1 MEGKATKNLGLRRF
15 WAVFI
20 TSVLLFLA
28 TADWIAGMP
37 MVYAA
42 QDLVLKVHYHRE
54 DGNYEGWDVWLWEIG
69 GDGGGF
75 AFAEEDGEMVAT
87 KVVTPGVTSI
97 GFIVRTAD
105 WAKDVDKDQ
114 FIDISEMVS
123 GTVHIYVESGVEGYT
138 KEYGEDAVTGVKLS
152 KARCDQETGTITVEM
167 TGAVEEDLKSAFRI
181 RGSQGEVT
189 IAEAA
194 EGEKWQYILTPE
206 TPLDLNREYRITYD
220 GNEYKLTMPNIFSTD
235 AFEADYTYT
244 GDDLGALWSPES
256 TRFRVW
262 APTAEEVLLNL
273 YGSGTEGTDDLL
285 EQIAMTADVN
295 GTWIAEKEGDINGTY
310 YTYTAV
316 INGEEREACDPY
328 ARTTGVNGKRA
339 MVLDL
344 AATNPQGW
352 DTDVDPNAGGT
363 YNDAIIYELHVRD
376 LSSDSSSGIE
386 NVGKFLGLTETGT
399 RTAGGM
405 ATGLDHIKELGVT
418 HLHLLPVYDYGSV
431 DEANLDKAQ
440 FNWGYDPVNYNV
452 PEGSY
457 STDPYNGEVR
467 VREMKQMVKTLHDN
481 GISVIM
487 DVVYN
492 HVQSAGDFCVN
503 RLVPGYFSRMDEN
516 GAYSNGSGCG
526 NDTASER
533 SMVRKYIVDSVKYWA
548 DEYHIDGFRF
558 DLVGLLDTETVNQIV
573 EEVHRDHPNVIFY
586 GEGWTMDTAVTK
598 EGITMA
604 TQLNSTETPGFA
616 YFSDTIRDAL
626 KGSVFDTSLGYVSG
640 AEGLEETIKKCFMG
654 LTDWCTT
661 PAQTINYASC
671 HDNLTMMDRLTR
683 SALSSSRADKIRMN
697 NLAAA
702 IYMTSEGIP
711 FLQAGEEMLRTKMK
725 ADSTFDE
732 NSYASPDYVNSL
744 KWETLEEE
752 EYKQVF
758 AYYKGLIAFRKAH
771 GALRLTN
778 AQDVQQ
784 NVFPVEGLPA
794 NVVAFQVNGGVNGET
809 SEGLFLIFNPNNRTE
824 EITLPDGVWDV
835 YVNGEKA
842 GTEVLATITN
852 GKASVD
858 PISALVLVK
867 GTGTMIR
874 EEENP
879 EDGGNVSAETEGAEI
894 PEIAE
899 DGSLG
904 SGGLVA
910 VVCIVA
916 VIAVAGIGF
925 AVLGKKK
932 KNGNK

>member
-1 MEGKATKNLGLRRF
+1 M
-15 WAVFI
+15 
-20 TSVLLFLA
+20 
-28 TADWIAGMP
+28 
-37 MVYAA
+37 
-42 QDLVLKVHYHRE
+42 
-54 DGNYEGWDVWLWEIG
+54 
-69 GDGGGF
+69 
-75 AFAEEDGEMVAT
+75 
-87 KVVTPGVTSI
+87 
-97 GFIVRTAD
+97 
-105 WAKDVDKDQ
+105 
-114 FIDISEMVS
+114 
-123 GTVHIYVESGVEGYT
+123 
-138 KEYGEDAVTGVKLS
+138 
-152 KARCDQETGTITVEM
+152 
-167 TGAVEEDLKSAFRI
+167 
-181 RGSQGEVT
+181 T

-626 KGSVFDTSLGYVSG
+626 KE
-640 AEGLEETIKKCFMG
+640 AC
-654 LTDWCTT
+654 LTLLWDMSPGRKDWKR
-661 PAQTINYASC
+661 PLKN
-671 HDNLTMMDRLTR
+671 
-683 SALSSSRADKIRMN
+683 AL
-697 NLAAA
+697 
-702 IYMTSEGIP
+702 
-711 FLQAGEEMLRTKMK
+711 
-725 ADSTFDE
+725 
-732 NSYASPDYVNSL
+732 
-744 KWETLEEE
+744 
-752 EYKQVF
+752 
-758 AYYKGLIAFRKAH
+758 
-771 GALRLTN
+771 
-778 AQDVQQ
+778 
-784 NVFPVEGLPA
+784 
-794 NVVAFQVNGGVNGET
+794 
-809 SEGLFLIFNPNNRTE
+809 
-824 EITLPDGVWDV
+824 WD
-835 YVNGEKA
+835 
-842 GTEVLATITN
+842 
-852 GKASVD
+852 
-858 PISALVLVK
+858 
-867 GTGTMIR
+867 
-874 EEENP
+874 
-879 EDGGNVSAETEGAEI
+879 
-894 PEIAE
+894 
-899 DGSLG
+899 
-904 SGGLVA
+904 
-910 VVCIVA
+910 
-916 VIAVAGIGF
+916 
-925 AVLGKKK
+925 
-932 KNGNK
+932 